1 MAAPNR
7 FCAIDAAMASPIG
20 WVLRDRERVMRGRVF
35 GAAVVMMVAISGA
48 SSVGAQQVLT
58 ATVSNGTPL
67 SFGMNADEASLA
79 LGVTLNYVRGRP
91 GDEMF
96 LALPNVKGSALS
108 ARRDGLYLQ
117 FRRGKLEGWKGDW
130 GTNRPCCN

>member
-58 ATVSNGTPL
+58 AAVSNGTPL

-130 GTNRPCCN
+130 GTNRP

>member
-20 WVLRDRERVMRGRVF
+20 WVLRDKECVMRGRVF

-58 ATVSNGTPL
+58 AAVSNGTPL

-130 GTNRPCCN
+130 GTNRP

>member
-1 MAAPNR
+1 
-7 FCAIDAAMASPIG
+7 
-20 WVLRDRERVMRGRVF
+20 MRGRVF

-58 ATVSNGTPL
+58 AAVPNGTPL
-67 SFGMNADEASLA
+67 SFGMNAEEASQA

-96 LALPNVKGSALS
+96 LALPNVKGAALS
-108 ARRDGLYLQ
+108 SRKDGLYLQ

-130 GTNRPCCN
+130 GTNRP